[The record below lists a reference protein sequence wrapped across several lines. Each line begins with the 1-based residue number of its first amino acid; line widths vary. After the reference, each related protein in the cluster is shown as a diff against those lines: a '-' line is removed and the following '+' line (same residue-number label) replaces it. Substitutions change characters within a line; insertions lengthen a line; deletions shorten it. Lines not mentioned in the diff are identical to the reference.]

1 MDGDEDMEETF
12 GKRSK
17 HGGDFGEEYRAK
29 VDFTSGGGGGV
40 DFTSGVKLTSG
51 RRRGS
56 ENSLNSHQSLNLVI
70 TLGHKS

>member
-40 DFTSGVKLTSG
+40 DFTSGGGG
-51 RRRGS
+51 RFYQWG
-56 ENSLNSHQSLNLVI
+56 EAH
-70 TLGHKS
+70 